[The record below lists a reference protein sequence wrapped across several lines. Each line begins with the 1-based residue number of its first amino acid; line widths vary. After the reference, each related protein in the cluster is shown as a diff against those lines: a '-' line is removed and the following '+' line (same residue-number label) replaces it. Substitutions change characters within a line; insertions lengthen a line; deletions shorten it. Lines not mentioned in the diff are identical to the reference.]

1 MTSTMPPSLRRGL
14 VGGFLVIAF
23 FGSITLFLGPRE
35 ISYSAT
41 MAAVKSFDMP
51 RGISPS
57 ESTWGGDHVALLS
70 APKEET
76 AQEADVFLHRVRR
89 GKSSNDKNK
98 NSPSDA
104 KSEKESDKET
114 PEKDSHKEEAGSH
127 EDKPPVKVTNSQ
139 LVLLIVYV
147 WTLMW
152 VGFWELVTLIRTFL
166 GLEPYVVRNPYVA
179 HAAVVDGGESGKGPG
194 GDNEGED
201 KKPVA
206 VAVAH
211 VKPEGATT
219 FVPQFSFFEYSQESQ
234 QVGRGAVLFGT
245 LVLLFYIVDGP
256 YSYHGPDNRVY
267 DRDLFMFVCSV
278 IAVMGFLTIRD
289 THKKN
294 STILNREQTEEW
306 KGYMQIGFVLYHY
319 FAAKE
324 TYNLIRI
331 FIAAYVWM
339 TGFGNFSYFWF
350 KKDYSFVRLAKML
363 IRLNWL
369 VFFICLVMDKE
380 YMLYYVCP
388 LHTFYF
394 MVVYTTMAIFPEK
407 NYEPFWMRLKFLFLF
422 LFLFV
427 LFEVPGVFEAFFW
440 PLKWVLG
447 YEDSLHEWQFRATLD
462 HYAAWVGMIYAYN
475 YPAIEAMLK
484 RVEQSGP
491 AVRYGIKAV
500 ITGIALGAMVLWM
513 WYYVPMDKY
522 LYNALHPYVA
532 VIPYTAY
539 IILRNISARNR
550 GWVLVS
556 LTLSPFSSGWLS
568 KHVNLFFFFLF
579 SGILADYGSLSV
591 VWTDHTGDLH
601 CAVSPVAG
609 ERREGQADLH

>member
-1 MTSTMPPSLRRGL
+1 ML
-14 VGGFLVIAF
+14 
-23 FGSITLFLGPRE
+23 
-35 ISYSAT
+35 
-41 MAAVKSFDMP
+41 
-51 RGISPS
+51 
-57 ESTWGGDHVALLS
+57 
-70 APKEET
+70 
-76 AQEADVFLHRVRR
+76 
-89 GKSSNDKNK
+89 
-98 NSPSDA
+98 
-104 KSEKESDKET
+104 
-114 PEKDSHKEEAGSH
+114 
-127 EDKPPVKVTNSQ
+127 
-139 LVLLIVYV
+139 
-147 WTLMW
+147 W
-152 VGFWELVTLIRTFL
+152 VGFWELITLIRTL
-166 GLEPYVVRNPYVA
+166 RGMEPFIVRHPLTSSA
-179 HAAVVDGGESGKGPG
+179 MTPGVDGGESGKGPDGPDGPDGPEG
-194 GDNEGED
+194 GD

-206 VAVAH
+206 VVQ

-219 FVPQFSFFEYSQESQ
+219 FVPQVSIFEYSQESQ

-245 LVLLFYIVDGP
+245 LILLFYLVDGP
-256 YSYHGPDNRVY
+256 RSWHGPDNRAY

-350 KKDYSFVRLAKML
+350 RKDYSFVRLAKML

-491 AVRYGIKAV
+491 AVRYGIKVV
-500 ITGIALGAMVLWM
+500 ITGVALGAMVLWM

-539 IILRNISARNR
+539 IILRNISARHR

-556 LTLSPFSSGWLS
+556 LTPFSSGWLAKQPEGRRAGS
-568 KHVNLFFFFLF
+568 ADSPHRIRQFQAPERDL
-579 SGILADYGSLSV
+579 GDQDLA
-591 VWTDHTGDLH
+591 H
-601 CAVSPVAG
+601 SPCRPA
-609 ERREGQADLH
+609 ERRCWPASKPER